1 MKFFRYLLLF
11 AIAIFIFGSNSV
23 YAQSYS
29 GSQTREIE
37 RKVFKKIAT
46 LPYYGL
52 FDFISFQVSGDTV
65 YLKGDVLTPSTRKDA
80 ERSVKK
86 IPGVAKV
93 VNNIEVLP
101 LSGFDNQI
109 RRQLVRTFTRDGGS
123 LYRYL
128 QGANP
133 SMRLIVDRGHVS
145 LEGIVATR
153 GDANLANIL
162 ANQVFGVFS
171 VKNNLVIE
179 KERIQ

>member
-11 AIAIFIFGSNSV
+11 AIAIFIFGSNSAD
-23 YAQSYS
+23 AQSFS
-29 GSQTREIE
+29 GNQTREIE
-37 RKVFKKIAT
+37 RKVYKKIAT

-52 FDFISFQVSGDTV
+52 FDHISFQVSGDTV
-65 YLKGDVLTPSTRKDA
+65 YLKGDVVRPSTRKDA
-80 ERSVKK
+80 ERSVKR
-86 IPGVAKV
+86 IPGVANV

-101 LSGFDNQI
+101 LSGFDDQI
-109 RRQLVRTFTRDGGS
+109 RRQLVRNLANGGS

-133 SMRLIVDRGHVS
+133 SMRLIVDNGHVS

-162 ANQVFGVFS
+162 ASQVFGVFS
-171 VKNNLVIE
+171 VKNNLIIE